1 MRNANTILFGARA
14 VLQILGLVLWTAYCK
29 PGTPSPDPLSRE
41 WAVYLRQ
48 NPNAAM
54 DAGKAKAR
62 AQELRLEGLAL
73 YRVKKDAEALGK
85 YEESLRLV
93 ADSDTYYDYGN
104 SLSNVQGRL
113 EDSIRAY
120 QIGIELSG
128 SPPANLYYNL
138 ACAQSRADHTSE
150 AIENLM
156 IAYRLGKDLGTM
168 EADADLVNV
177 RRITDWREKVM
188 TAGLPVVESPAGKS
202 TVMPVG
208 GGAIVTF
215 FCGAPNARTGRVV
228 RSWESYGQ
236 SSRTKTGT
244 WSFKSSTVT
253 VHFTHEVGE
262 TGMGPSKP
270 GPRGPVY
277 SQFQKY
283 EKQIDERESFGWDG
297 NIAMTREFS
306 GPCPE

>member
-177 RRITDWREKVM
+177 RRITDWQEKVM

-202 TVMPVG
+202 FMEALG
-208 GGAIVTF
+208 GGYRATF
-215 FCGAPNARTGRVV
+215 YCGKAGDRQGIAVQK
-228 RSWESYGQ
+228 WESYGQ
-236 SSRTKTGT
+236 HAGKRTGT
-244 WSFKSSTVT
+244 WTIEAGQIH
-253 VHFTHEVGE
+253 VHYTREQGT
-262 TGMGPSKP
+262 TGTGPSKP

-277 SQFQKY
+277 SEFQSY
-283 EKQIDERESFGWDG
+283 EKQIDTRDSFPSVYNG
-297 NIAMTREFS
+297 AMTSQIS